1 MVDAFEPH
9 ILELYNLV
17 ADKSPLQL
25 IALET
30 ELLDSGFEG
39 LFLPR
44 ILGYSVLRG
53 EIDSN
58 YKYKRPQDHFKQILL
73 TICESANFDM
83 IKMRI
88 GQTVQV
94 GFSLSSDIWLTNLL
108 DQLTNKKVKTF
119 LNLQKVDKLRDL
131 NHRVQLYK
139 NYKKQFANQNFM
151 TADFPK
157 NVVDLKVFG
166 SSLMS

>member
-1 MVDAFEPH
+1 
-9 ILELYNLV
+9 
-17 ADKSPLQL
+17 
-25 IALET
+25 
-30 ELLDSGFEG
+30 
-39 LFLPR
+39 
-44 ILGYSVLRG
+44 
-53 EIDSN
+53 
-58 YKYKRPQDHFKQILL
+58 
-73 TICESANFDM
+73 
-83 IKMRI
+83 MRI

-166 SSLMS
+166 SSLIHFLEFRSHRRFDNTSLIPHLDQLISNESLQADPDFLEILMITGMFYDISDHLKRQFQKF